1 MVASDDYSQLA
12 QRCTQLA
19 IACSTPSVA
28 GALTVLALDYLAQSH
43 RLNQSSAAELRQR
56 QVEPDLSGGFGD

>member
-1 MVASDDYSQLA
+1 MVPSEDYTQLA

-28 GALTVLALDYLAQSH
+28 GALTVLALDYLAQSD
-43 RLNQSSAAELRQR
+43 RLSQPSAPQQHQCQIQLDPS
-56 QVEPDLSGGFGD
+56 VGFGD

>member
-1 MVASDDYSQLA
+1 MVPSEDYTQLA

-19 IACSTPSVA
+19 IACSAPSVA

-43 RLNQSSAAELRQR
+43 RLGQPSTTQQHQCQIQLDPS
-56 QVEPDLSGGFGD
+56 VGFGD

>member
-12 QRCTQLA
+12 QRCTLLA

-28 GALTVLALDYLAQSH
+28 GALTVLALDYLEQSH
-43 RLNQSSAAELRQR
+43 RLSQSSVAELQQR
-56 QVEPDLSGGFGD
+56 QVQLDLSGGFGD